1 MDAMKPTMQHSEA
14 TSSPKKA
21 NTLAESFGYAWQGIA
36 RASRERNFRIHCVV
50 AVAAIALCA
59 LLKVEPWGWA
69 AVAFAIGLVLASECI
84 NTALESVVDLASPEI
99 HPLAKTAKDCAA
111 GAVLVLAI
119 MAVAVGCIVYGTAI
133 FNLL

>member
-1 MDAMKPTMQHSEA
+1 MKPTMQHSD
-14 TSSPKKA
+14 TSSSPKKA
-21 NTLAESFGYAWQGIA
+21 NTLIESFGYAWQGIA

-50 AVAAIALCA
+50 AVAAFTLCA
-59 LLKVEPWGWA
+59 VLRVEPWGWVVVA
-69 AVAFAIGLVLASECI
+69 IAVGLVLSSECI

-111 GAVLVLAI
+111 GSVLILAM
-119 MAVAVGCIVYGTAI
+119 MAVVVGCVVFGTAI

>member
-1 MDAMKPTMQHSEA
+1 MGAMKPTMQHSEA
-14 TSSPKKA
+14 SASPKKA
-21 NTLAESFGYAWQGIA
+21 NTLLESFGYAWQGIV

-50 AVAAIALCA
+50 AVAA
-59 LLKVEPWGWA
+59 
-69 AVAFAIGLVLASECI
+69 FAISIGLVLSSECI

-111 GAVLVLAI
+111 GSVLVLAI
-119 MAVAVGCIVYGTAI
+119 MAVVVGCIVYGTAL